1 VVGSSSGDMAPAY
14 SFSSLAYRTDI
25 TNALSFALI
34 LDEPIGADVDYTGL
48 GATPGYLYRTGFG
61 SQAELRS
68 HQVTLAARYEMPNG
82 FSVYGGA
89 RIVGFEG
96 QVDLFNGTGGGA
108 ARYTLD
114 AEASTEIGYML
125 GAAYER
131 PDIAM
136 RVALTYYS
144 ETNHDITASE
154 TTGLGTT
161 PTTFQTAVPQQLLL
175 EGQTGVAEGTLVFGS
190 IRWTDWTE
198 FTLSPPVYVAGVS
211 SGRALVEYEK
221 DVFTYVIGGAR
232 VLNDQWTAARLA
244 HLRGRAG
251 CVLRQ
256 SRPHGWAHVDRHRR
270 ALYARQHADH
280 GRHQLHLDRRGRD
293 PGARTGGCR
302 HAILQLHRQQRHRRG
317 P

>member
-1 VVGSSSGDMAPAY
+1 
-14 SFSSLAYRTDI
+14 
-25 TNALSFALI
+25 
-34 LDEPIGADVDYTGL
+34 
-48 GATPGYLYRTGFG
+48 
-61 SQAELRS
+61 
-68 HQVTLAARYEMPNG
+68 VTLAARYEMPNG

-161 PTTFQTAVPQQLLL
+161 PTTFQTAIPQQLLL
-175 EGQTGVAEGTLVFGS
+175 EGQTGVAGGTLVFGS

-198 FTLSPPVYVAGVS
+198 FMLSPPVYVAG
-211 SGRALVEYEK
+211 
-221 DVFTYVIGGAR
+221 
-232 VLNDQWTAARLA
+232 
-244 HLRGRAG
+244 
-251 CVLRQ
+251 RQ
-256 SRPHGWAHVDRHRR
+256 QR
-270 ALYARQHADH
+270 
-280 GRHQLHLDRRGRD
+280 
-293 PGARTGGCR
+293 PGARG
-302 HAILQLHRQQRHRRG
+302 L
-317 P
+317 